1 MKDGVC
7 VRRRPEASLKS
18 LICRCVPSLPKRP
31 PDHEVA
37 APAAGGPPTR
47 PQVRENCS
55 QRLSR
60 DASIYAK
67 LPSFRAR
74 DYRTYA
80 SLLPSLIAAVLYL
93 GTAAYQGA
101 CVSERTAPGKPLL
114 LLFGLLALVAHAFS
128 LYQQLLTPAGLVLD
142 FFNAASLIAAAVILL
157 TLLATLRIPVEN
169 LLLLLFPLGALT
181 TLLAVLI
188 PTAPSSR
195 STNSRASWPTS
206 CFDPGLRPAHHRGG
220 SRRSCCS
227 SRTTASAQASVRL
240 IRNFPPLQTME
251 SLLFGFLWGG
261 WSLLSLS
268 LLSGWLFVDNLFAQ
282 HLAHKTILSCF
293 AWVVFA
299 VLLWGRHQLGWRGH
313 KAIRWTPG
321 RFLPVDVGVLRQQ
334 AGAGIHPA
342 HLMGLLHG

>member
-1 MKDGVC
+1 MH
-7 VRRRPEASLKS
+7 P
-18 LICRCVPSLPKRP
+18 
-31 PDHEVA
+31 
-37 APAAGGPPTR
+37 
-47 PQVRENCS
+47 
-55 QRLSR
+55 
-60 DASIYAK
+60 
-67 LPSFRAR
+67 
-74 DYRTYA
+74 
-80 SLLPSLIAAVLYL
+80 LLPSLIAAVLYL

-101 CVSERTAPGKPLL
+101 CVSKRTAPGKPLL

-169 LLLLLFPLGALT
+169 LLLLLFPLGTLT

-188 PTAPSSR
+188 PHGTVEPINEQPGILAHILLSILAYGLLTIAVFQALLLLLQDYRLKHKHPS
-195 STNSRASWPTS
+195 
-206 CFDPGLRPAHHRGG
+206 G
-220 SRRSCCS
+220 
-227 SRTTASAQASVRL
+227 L

-313 KAIRWTPG
+313 KAIRWT
-321 RFLPVDVGVLRQQ
+321 L
-334 AGAGIHPA
+334 AGFCL
-342 HLMGLLHG
+342 LMLAYFGSKLVREFILHI